1 MVLARLD
8 NRVAFVAGASRGIG
22 RDISLALARAGAA
35 VAVAARTD
43 EPGKLPGTIHSVAD
57 TITAGGGRALP
68 VVCDVSDESS
78 VADAVALATDT
89 LGPIDILVA
98 NAGTLWMGTTL
109 DTPLKRWDLCL
120 RVNLTGTFL
129 VTKAVLPSVMER
141 RTGSLIAITTTGVI
155 QTELGSN
162 AYWVSKAGIERYY
175 AGLATELAP
184 YGVAVNCLAPKK
196 VVMTEGAVAG
206 GVSVPPHMVEDPAAM
221 GKAAVYLAGQ
231 SAGTLTGTV
240 QYSLDLLA
248 RIGEPIDAPA
258 RNRRNDADQ
267 WVEGQIACRR
277 RRSPGE
283 RRSASRPRWA
293 AGPRSVRGRRRLLL
307 RQAAGRRRGNGDQ
320 GRAAGGTPPPLLVGV
335 GFGRQ

>member
-1 MVLARLD
+1 VVLPRLD

-43 EPGKLPGTIHSVAD
+43 KPGKLPGTVNSVAD
-57 TITAGGGRALP
+57 TITAGGGTALP

-78 VADAVALATDT
+78 VARAVAHTTDA

-98 NAGTLWMGTTL
+98 NAGTLWMGKTL
-109 DTPLKRWDLCL
+109 DTPLKRWELCL

-129 VTKAVLPSVMER
+129 VTKAVLPSVMEHR
-141 RTGSLIAITTTGVI
+141 CGSLIAITTTGVY

-184 YGVAVNCLAPKK
+184 YGVAVNCLAPRK

-206 GVSVPPHMVEDPAAM
+206 GVNVAPDMIEDPEAM
-221 GKAAVYLAGQ
+221 GKAAVYLSGQ
-231 SAGTLTGTV
+231 SADTLTGTV

-248 RIGEPIDAPA
+248 RIGEPGGPHTTEYAP
-258 RNRRNDADQ
+258 
-267 WVEGQIACRR
+267 
-277 RRSPGE
+277 
-283 RRSASRPRWA
+283 
-293 AGPRSVRGRRRLLL
+293 
-307 RQAAGRRRGNGDQ
+307 
-320 GRAAGGTPPPLLVGV
+320 
-335 GFGRQ
+335 

>member
-1 MVLARLD
+1 VVLPRLD
-8 NRVAFVAGASRGIG
+8 KRVAFVAGASRGIG

-43 EPGKLPGTIHSVAD
+43 EPGKLPGTVHSVAG
-57 TITAGGGRALP
+57 TITAGGGTALP

-78 VADAVALATDT
+78 VARAVAHTTDT

-98 NAGTLWMGTTL
+98 NAGTLWMGKTL
-109 DTPLKRWDLCL
+109 DTPLKRWELCL
-120 RVNLTGTFL
+120 RINLTGTFL

-141 RTGSLIAITTTGVI
+141 RSGSLIAITTTGVQ

-162 AYWVSKAGIERYY
+162 AYWVSKAAIERYY

-184 YGVAVNCLAPKK
+184 YGVAVNCLAPRK

-206 GVSVPPHMVEDPAAM
+206 GVNVAPHMIEDPEAM

-231 SAGTLTGTV
+231 SARTLTGTV

-248 RIGEPIDAPA
+248 RIGEPIGPHTTEYAP
-258 RNRRNDADQ
+258 
-267 WVEGQIACRR
+267 
-277 RRSPGE
+277 
-283 RRSASRPRWA
+283 
-293 AGPRSVRGRRRLLL
+293 
-307 RQAAGRRRGNGDQ
+307 
-320 GRAAGGTPPPLLVGV
+320 
-335 GFGRQ
+335 

>member
-8 NRVAFVAGASRGIG
+8 DRVAFVAGASRGIG

-43 EPGKLPGTIHSVAD
+43 EPGKLPGTIHSVAN
-57 TITAGGGRALP
+57 TIIGDGGRALP

-78 VADAVALATDT
+78 VADAVARTTDT

-98 NAGTLWMGTTL
+98 NAGTLWMGKTL

-129 VTKAVLPSVMER
+129 VTRAVLPSVMER
-141 RTGSLIAITTTGVI
+141 RCGSLIAVTTTGVV

-196 VVMTEGAVAG
+196 VVMTEGARAG
-206 GVSVPPHMVEDPAAM
+206 GISVPPDMIEDPRAM
-221 GKAAVYLAGQ
+221 GRAAVYLAGQ
-231 SAGTLTGTV
+231 SAATLTGTV

-248 RIGEPIDAPA
+248 HIGEPI
-258 RNRRNDADQ
+258 
-267 WVEGQIACRR
+267 G
-277 RRSPGE
+277 PG
-283 RRSASRPRWA
+283 
-293 AGPRSVRGRRRLLL
+293 LL
-307 RQAAGRRRGNGDQ
+307 
-320 GRAAGGTPPPLLVGV
+320 GTPEIP
-335 GFGRQ
+335 